1 MKTFKLISI
10 FFLFATL
17 MVSCGANDDD
27 SNDQTCNQQGWAY
40 VNGSNSGLIPG
51 DIGAVHDPNAPVP
64 KTEIFSLG
72 STESVIFIVDYLSG
86 GGAMLNINN
95 QGLEP
100 VTATVITVGPNL
112 GDPVRYSISGTYQGQ
127 PIEGEFCVT
136 VGQIL

>member
-1 MKTFKLISI
+1 
-10 FFLFATL
+10 
-17 MVSCGANDDD
+17 
-27 SNDQTCNQQGWAY
+27 
-40 VNGSNSGLIPG
+40 
-51 DIGAVHDPNAPVP
+51 VHDPNAPVP